1 MYDLPSENPEE
12 PGLPDEFHGL
22 QAQFLSQTCQ
32 PETYRADRLFTG
44 RDINLY
50 YDEDRVH
57 WYKRPDWFLVVG
69 VPRLYE
75 QKDLRASYVLWQE
88 EVRPLV
94 IVELLSPGTEDEDLG
109 ENESEDEAVPSNGA
123 STPVKPPSKWRVYEQ
138 ILQVPH
144 YIVFSRYT
152 NQVRYF
158 QLEEVGDEG
167 KQAYR
172 EQILDAN
179 NPRIWIPE
187 LRLGLGI
194 WEGEYEGV
202 TRRWLRW
209 YDADG
214 VWIPSD
220 AERAQQAVKEKEQA
234 EERAEQAEE
243 LARQERLEREQAE
256 ERAEQAEERARREQ
270 LEKEQATQQLQQI
283 VLNLLRSGLTPE
295 QVATLTGLSPE
306 QVRQMDEP

>member
-1 MYDLPSENPEE
+1 MYDLPSEDPEE

-50 YDEDRVH
+50 YDEDRLN
-57 WYKRPDWFLVVG
+57 WYKRPDWFVVVG

-75 QKDLRASYVLWQE
+75 QQDLRASYVMWQE

-109 ENESEDEAVPSNGA
+109 ENEPEDENTPTNGT
-123 STPVKPPSKWRVYEQ
+123 STPAKPPSKWHVYEQ

-158 QLEEVGDEG
+158 QLEEIGEG
-167 KQAYR
+167 KQGYR
-172 EQILDAN
+172 EQTLDSN
-179 NPRIWIPE
+179 NPQIWIEE

-194 WEGEYEGV
+194 WKGKYEGV

-209 YDADG
+209 YDAEG
-214 VWIPSD
+214 AWIPTD
-220 AERAQQAVKEKEQA
+220 AERAQQAVEEKEQA

-243 LARQERLEREQAE
+243 RAEQAE
-256 ERAEQAEERARREQ
+256 ERAEQAEERAQRER

-283 VLNLLRSGLTPE
+283 VLNLMRSGLTPE

-306 QVRQMDEP
+306 QVRQMNERLL